1 MVTIAL
7 TCCLVIQI
15 IIEGGEDGASPV
27 LLSLIRAVQ
36 STSRRSVSLE
46 RIQAT
51 EMFPKSTAVDSD
63 IRRKIERKNPIVHP
77 WDAKE
82 TLEEVHR
89 RSYYPRASRQ
99 QQGKFS
105 TSRWPKVLQ
114 AAVDGS
120 AELLLSSFGA
130 VLFYLQRNL
139 IDQDILGMGVV
150 KAYVPPSTSGAMKAS
165 SVPVMT
171 NIVTQQD
178 REEDG
183 VDETLLPETPSFTQ
197 GGVTPAASTVEF
209 ESNESILQ
217 EKEIN
222 HMALDGTTL
231 QNLEILFNSQTYTAS
246 GSLWSKINYTKTPHG
261 CRLMR
266 AWVLRPLFRKEDIQR
281 RGDAVE
287 ELVSGAA
294 AVAMEEA
301 RHILAKCG
309 DIERMLSRVH
319 SMGTGAS
326 SSPSDDDPSR
336 FHPNERAVLYEGAT
350 HTKRKVGDFSKVLND
365 LKITSQIPEL
375 FAGIDIRSGLLQ
387 KLVRMINDGGCFPDM
402 SNELDWFFDHF
413 DCDQPAQ
420 GFFEPSRGINEAY
433 DEACDA
439 VERIL
444 REINNYSDEM
454 CNGEL
459 HPSHLARSSWKYIN
473 TKVDSKDKYL
483 IELPA
488 SIRVPDDFIVKG
500 KR

>member
-1 MVTIAL
+1 
-7 TCCLVIQI
+7 
-15 IIEGGEDGASPV
+15 
-27 LLSLIRAVQ
+27 
-36 STSRRSVSLE
+36 
-46 RIQAT
+46 
-51 EMFPKSTAVDSD
+51 MFPKSTAVDAD
-63 IRRKIERKNPIVHP
+63 IRRKIERKNLTVHP
-77 WDAKE
+77 WDVKE
-82 TLEEVHR
+82 TLEEIHR
-89 RSYYPRASRQ
+89 RGYYPRASRQ
-99 QQGKFS
+99 HQNKFS

-114 AAVDGS
+114 AAVDGN

-150 KAYVPPSTSGAMKAS
+150 KAYVPPSTSSAMKAS
-165 SVPVMT
+165 SVQMMT

-183 VDETLLPETPSFTQ
+183 VDVTLLPEVSFAQ
-197 GGVTPAASTVEF
+197 SDVTPVASTLEC

-231 QNLEILFNSQTYTAS
+231 RNLEILSNSQTYTAS
-246 GSLWSKINYTKTPHG
+246 GSLWSKINYSKTPHG
-261 CRLMR
+261 CRLLR
-266 AWVLRPLFRKEDIQR
+266 AWVLRPLFRKEDIER

-319 SMGTGAS
+319 SMGAGAS
-326 SSPSDDDPSR
+326 SSRSDDDPSR

-350 HTKRKVGDFSKVLND
+350 HTKRKVGDFSKVLHD

-387 KLVRMINDGGCFPDM
+387 KLVRMINEGGCFPDM
-402 SNELDWFFDHF
+402 SNELDWFFDNF
-413 DCDQPAQ
+413 DCDQAAQ
-420 GFFEPSRGINEAY
+420 GFFEPSRGIDEVY

-444 REINNYSDEM
+444 HELNDYKDEM
-454 CNGEL
+454 CHGEL